1 MNLYF
6 WDAGRRRYNTISAMM
21 GDYFLI
27 MEYRNMDIK
36 DAMLKYTY
44 TILKFVAEL
53 GILRNRIKE
62 GIEIWIF

>member
-1 MNLYF
+1 
-6 WDAGRRRYNTISAMM
+6 MM

-62 GIEIWIF
+62 GIEI